1 MRKLL
6 IFFGFITGIFLFFS
20 SIKYYVR
27 AQSAGTDPNL
37 LPNITKSCITVSG
50 EAISG
55 QGARFEEDGK
65 YDVTLSGECLSS
77 TPCDILSCYAPKI
90 GQGNDAVADPDPTH
104 AVCSTRVT
112 GLTQEQV
119 AALDNK
125 YLQNGGAN
133 MADPKISTVEL
144 KSRATTLPPGPFS
157 VPAIITAY
165 PGGLFGENDGEDEG
179 NERARDF
186 RRRGLHSYSN
196 FFAMGDGE
204 VTELGTGGDGEVDP
218 TSVMGDERSQQLGQ
232 GSFDAVTPT
241 TTTIITEG
249 ADKSCALIYWDPY
262 GIVFDSDSLEPLNS
276 AMAIVTLLDEGGKQ
290 IKSAVSTRVA
300 IDILG
305 KYNIY
310 VEKDGKYKLDVSST
324 THNFV
329 SNKPIAAYINLYE
342 SIFLPGDPAFE
353 EKSTEP
359 KRVDLPLKSKG
370 IPYTRKVAEYYK
382 SQTEVLF
389 GGKVYESVEIR
400 VTHPLSKIR
409 VLTDGREITSQMNGL
424 KFDNITDKNGV
435 WTGMIRRD
443 LISNKGLTIEVT
455 KNNNYFTY
463 QSSGSNEK
471 LIIHFDPILT
481 YVEGYAYNGKNQI
494 IPGAKVEVKLKM
506 NDKTLYQ
513 TTADSNGFFNI
524 SPKNLSLFEYY
535 FRFTDPVTKSTVAQT
550 TAGFVKNNQEYL
562 ESEKIDLINVTK
574 NNKPIISQKN
584 NNLSNSGL
592 FDNQPVNS
600 LKKGI
605 DTVATKNNTSPIN
618 VTIIIM
624 LMILL
629 LLVSVT
635 VGLIFYIKKN
645 R

>member
-1 MRKLL
+1 MKKPL
-6 IFFGFITGIFLFFS
+6 IFFGLIIGIFLFFS
-20 SIKYYVR
+20 SVRYYVA
-27 AQSAGTDPNL
+27 AQDDEVDPNL

-50 EAISG
+50 EATSG
-55 QGARFEEDGK
+55 QGAKFEEDGK
-65 YDVTLSGECLSS
+65 YDVVLSGECLSS

-90 GQGNDAVADPDPTH
+90 GRGNDAVADPDPTH
-104 AVCSTRVT
+104 AVCSTRVA
-112 GLTQEQV
+112 GLTNEQV

-144 KSRATTLPPGPFS
+144 KSGSTTLPPGPFS
-157 VPAIITAY
+157 VPAVITAY
-165 PGGLFGENDGEDEG
+165 PGGLFGEDDGEDEG

-204 VTELGTGGDGEVDP
+204 VIDGLGTGEDDADVTPVE
-218 TSVMGDERSQQLGQ
+218 GDERSQQLGQ
-232 GSFDAVTPT
+232 ANFVTVIEATPT
-241 TTTIITEG
+241 FTEN
-249 ADKSCALIYWDPY
+249 DNKSCALIYWDPY
-262 GIVFDSDSLEPLNS
+262 GIVFDSVSLEPLNS

-290 IKSAVSTRVA
+290 VQSTVATQVS

-310 VEKDGKYKLDVSST
+310 VEKDGMYKLDVSSA

-329 SNKPIAAYINLYE
+329 NEKPVSGYLSLYE

-353 EKSTEP
+353 EKSISP

-382 SQTEVLF
+382 SQTEVLH

-400 VTHPLSKIR
+400 VTHPLSKIK
-409 VLTDGREITSQMNGL
+409 VLTDGREITPQANGL
-424 KFDNITDKNGV
+424 KFNNITDKNGV
-435 WTGMIRRD
+435 WNGMIRRD

-455 KNNNYFTY
+455 KNNSYFTY
-463 QSSGSNEK
+463 QSPGSNEK
-471 LIIHFDPILT
+471 LIIRFDPILT
-481 YVEGYAYNGKNQI
+481 YVEGYVYDDKNQI

-506 NDKTLYQ
+506 NDRTLYQ
-513 TTADSNGFFNI
+513 TTADSSGFFSI
-524 SPKNLSLFEYY
+524 SPKKLSLFEYY
-535 FRFTDPVTKSTVAQT
+535 FQFTDPLKNNSTVQT

-562 ESEKIDLINVTK
+562 DSEKIDLINATK
-574 NNKPIISQKN
+574 NSKSIISQN
-584 NNLSNSGL
+584 NNLSKSNF
-592 FDNQPVNS
+592 FDNQPVS
-600 LKKGI
+600 AFKKGI
-605 DTVATKNNTSPIN
+605 NSVATKNNTSPIN
-618 VTIIIM
+618 VSIAII

-629 LLVSVT
+629 LLVGVT
-635 VGLIFYIKKN
+635 VGLILYIKKQN
-645 R
+645 

>member
-27 AQSAGTDPNL
+27 AQSAETDPNL

-55 QGARFEEDGK
+55 QGARVENDGK
-65 YDVTLSGECLSS
+65 YDVTLTGECLSS
-77 TPCDILSCYAPKI
+77 TPCDILSCYVPKI
-90 GQGNDAVADPDPTH
+90 GRGNDAVADPDPTH
-104 AVCSTRVT
+104 AVCTTYNV
-112 GLTQEQV
+112 
-119 AALDNK
+119 ALDNK

-133 MADPKISTVEL
+133 INDPIIPSVQL
-144 KSRATTLPPGPFS
+144 KSGATTLPSGPFS
-157 VPAIITAY
+157 VPAIIDAY
-165 PGGLFGENDGEDEG
+165 PAGKTNDNEDEFESQREMKAYYMSQG
-179 NERARDF
+179 F
-186 RRRGLHSYSN
+186 HSYSS
-196 FFAMGDGE
+196 FFAMGDGQT
-204 VTELGTGGDGEVDP
+204 TEIGTGGNGGEVEP

-232 GSFDAVTPT
+232 GDFDAVTPT
-241 TTTIITEG
+241 PTTIITEG

-276 AMAIVTLLDEGGKQ
+276 AMAIVTLLDESGKQ
-290 IKSAVSTRVA
+290 VKSTVSTQVA

-359 KRVDLPLKSKG
+359 KRVDLPVKSKG
-370 IPYTRKVAEYYK
+370 IPYTRKVGEYFK

-389 GGKVYESVEIR
+389 GRKVYESIEIR

-424 KFDNITDKNGV
+424 KFNNITDKNGV

-535 FRFTDPVTKSTVAQT
+535 FQFTDPVTKSTVAQT

-562 ESEKIDLINVTK
+562 KSEKIDLINVTK
-574 NNKPIISQKN
+574 NNKSIISQKN
-584 NNLSNSGL
+584 NNLSKSDL

-605 DTVATKNNTSPIN
+605 NTVATKNNTSPIN
-618 VTIIIM
+618 VSIIIM

-635 VGLIFYIKKN
+635 VGLILYIKKQN
-645 R
+645 

>member
-1 MRKLL
+1 MKKLL
-6 IFFGFITGIFLFFS
+6 IFFGFIFGILLFFS
-20 SIKYYVR
+20 SIKYYVA
-27 AQSAGTDPNL
+27 AQSAETDPNL
-37 LPNITKSCITVSG
+37 LPSITKSCITVSG
-50 EAISG
+50 DANSG
-55 QGARFEEDGK
+55 QSAKVENDGK
-65 YDVTLSGECLSS
+65 YDVTLTGECLSS
-77 TPCDILSCYAPKI
+77 TACDILSCYSPKI
-90 GQGNDAVADPDPTH
+90 GSGNDAVADPDPTH
-104 AVCSTRVT
+104 AVCTT
-112 GLTQEQV
+112 YNAE
-119 AALDNK
+119 LDQK

-133 MADPKISTVEL
+133 INNLKIPSVQL
-144 KSRATTLPPGPFS
+144 KSGATTLPPGPFS
-157 VPAIITAY
+157 VPAIIDAY
-165 PGGLFGENDGEDEG
+165 PAGKTNDNEDEFE
-179 NERARDF
+179 NQREMRAF
-186 RRRGLHSYSN
+186 YVSQGFHSYSS
-196 FFAMGDGE
+196 FFAMGDGQTTE
-204 VTELGTGGDGEVDP
+204 VVTEGSGEVEP
-218 TSVMGDERSQQLGQ
+218 TSVIGDERSQQLGQ
-232 GSFDAVTPT
+232 GNFDAVIPT
-241 TTTIITEG
+241 TTTVFTED
-249 ADKSCALIYWDPY
+249 ADKSCTLIYWDPY

-290 IKSAVSTRVA
+290 VKSMVSTQVA

-329 SNKPIAAYINLYE
+329 SNKPIAAYMNLYE

-359 KRVDLPLKSKG
+359 KRVDLPVKSKG
-370 IPYTRKVAEYYK
+370 IPYTRKVGEYFK

-389 GGKVYESVEIR
+389 GGKVYASVEIR

-409 VLTDGREITSQMNGL
+409 VLTDNREITSQMNGL
-424 KFDNITDKNGV
+424 KFNNITDKNGV

-463 QSSGSNEK
+463 QSPGSNEK

-535 FRFTDPVTKSTVAQT
+535 FQFTDPVTKNTAAQT
-550 TAGFVKNNQEYL
+550 TAGFVKNNQGYL

-574 NNKPIISQKN
+574 NDQSIISQKN
-584 NNLSNSGL
+584 NNLSKSDL

-605 DTVATKNNTSPIN
+605 NTVASKNNTSPIN
-618 VTIIIM
+618 VSIIIM

-635 VGLIFYIKKN
+635 VGLIFYIQKN